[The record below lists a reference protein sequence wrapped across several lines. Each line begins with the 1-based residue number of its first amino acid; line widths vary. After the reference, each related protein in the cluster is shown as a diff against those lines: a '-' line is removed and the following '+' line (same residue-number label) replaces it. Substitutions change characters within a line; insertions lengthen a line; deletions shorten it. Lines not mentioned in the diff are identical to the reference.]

1 MSDATADRRSPA
13 TAAPDLT
20 GRRVLITAGPTFEP
34 IDPVRFIGNRSSGKM
49 GFALAAEAARRGAA
63 VTLVAG
69 PVYLPTPEGVR
80 RIDVQTAAE
89 MAAAVLPAAHPTD
102 TSAEIIVMC
111 AAVAD
116 FRPAEVA
123 AQKLKKHTLGRR
135 LTIELVPTVDI
146 LAELGRTRAAGR
158 PLLVGFA
165 AETIEVETY
174 ARRKLTDKR
183 CDVIIA
189 NDVTEPGSGF
199 GSETNRVTL
208 FIATGPAQP
217 PRVQPLPQLTK
228 TETAARIWD
237 HLVPLLDAP
246 AR

>member
-1 MSDATADRRSPA
+1 
-13 TAAPDLT
+13 
-20 GRRVLITAGPTFEP
+20 
-34 IDPVRFIGNRSSGKM
+34 
-49 GFALAAEAARRGAA
+49 
-63 VTLVAG
+63 
-69 PVYLPTPEGVR
+69 VR

-89 MAAAVLPAAHPTD
+89 MAAAVLPAAHPDAPT
-102 TSAEIIVMC
+102 AEIIVMC

-123 AQKLKKHTLGRR
+123 PQKMKKHTLGDR

-146 LAELGRTRAAGR
+146 LAELGRTRAPSG

-165 AETIEVETY
+165 AETTDVEAY
-174 ARRKLTDKR
+174 ARQKLIAKR

-199 GSETNRVTL
+199 GTETNRVTL
-208 FIATGPAQP
+208 FIATAGQD

-228 TETAARIWD
+228 VETAARIWD
-237 HLVPLLDAP
+237 ELTPLLMKTP
-246 AR
+246 